1 MFAISDGS
9 RTKVKNP
16 FQWHNLPGEPAS
28 WAYAGKKGPLKGHLS
43 LHYFIFL
50 ILKISESEL
59 KDFENVC
66 SKENMVISDEFKRK
80 VLEKDELKQI
90 LDIEVKVKWHCSP
103 THKNSR
109 MQ

>member
-28 WAYAGKKGPLKGHLS
+28 WAYAGKKGPFAS
-43 LHYFIFL
+43 LLYFL

>member
-1 MFAISDGS
+1 MVQEQKL
-9 RTKVKNP
+9 RTRSNDTIYQV
-16 FQWHNLPGEPAS
+16 NLLLE
-28 WAYAGKKGPLKGHLS
+28 LMQVRRDLM

-90 LDIEVKVKWHCSP
+90 LDIEVKVK
-103 THKNSR
+103 
-109 MQ
+109 

>member
-1 MFAISDGS
+1 MVQEQKL
-9 RTKVKNP
+9 RTRSNDTIYQV
-16 FQWHNLPGEPAS
+16 NLLLE
-28 WAYAGKKGPLKGHLS
+28 LMQVRRDLS

-90 LDIEVKVKWHCSP
+90 LDIEVKS
-103 THKNSR
+103 
-109 MQ
+109 

>member
-1 MFAISDGS
+1 MQYQMVQEQKL
-9 RTKVKNP
+9 RTRSNDTIYQV
-16 FQWHNLPGEPAS
+16 NLLLE
-28 WAYAGKKGPLKGHLS
+28 LMQVRRDLM

-90 LDIEVKVKWHCSP
+90 LDIEVKVK
-103 THKNSR
+103 
-109 MQ
+109 

>member
-1 MFAISDGS
+1 MQYQMVQEQKL
-9 RTKVKNP
+9 RTRSNDTIYQV
-16 FQWHNLPGEPAS
+16 NLLLE
-28 WAYAGKKGPLKGHLS
+28 LMQVRRDLF

-90 LDIEVKVKWHCSP
+90 LDIQVKVK
-103 THKNSR
+103 
-109 MQ
+109 